1 MSTGVELPRIT
12 LVRMGRNDA
21 VARGPRDRHRADGF
35 PDLLRLECECD
46 APRCLETFVLDAGDY
61 FRVRAHRDWLLV
73 SPGHQAAGAVVH
85 HRLRGCFVVRA
96 AGVS

>member
-1 MSTGVELPRIT
+1 MATGVELPRIT

-21 VARGPRDRHRADGF
+21 VARGPRDRHRTDGSR
-35 PDLLRLECECD
+35 DLVRLECECD

-61 FRVRAHRDWLLV
+61 FRVRAHHGWLLV
-73 SPGHQAAGAVVH
+73 SPGHQAAGTVVD
-85 HRLRGCFVVRA
+85 HRLHACFVVRA